1 MKRIYSLAMASIVM
15 LVASTSLYAE
25 PIAGTSSGIFVNPTG
40 PGGLVVSGVGTPN
53 FAWGVGYYSPPSS
66 LSFAGSNFNTQTEQV
81 FSFGTLSYYNGVTL
95 GGEAD
100 GVGLSVTTSFTTPS
114 GIIGSFLYNLG
125 LINTTNTGD
134 PNASADIIQFQ
145 NTFPSSTFTSGGIN
159 YTLEFL
165 GFGNITPGGYS
176 TVNQFHVLEGATA
189 SAELLGRVTSNI
201 PPVPEPETYAML
213 LLGVGLIGSQLYR
226 RKGTQDSTSMPGMA

>member
-1 MKRIYSLAMASIVM
+1 MKRIPSSAIASIAA
-15 LVASTSLYAE
+15 LIASTSLYAA
-25 PIAGTSSGIFVNPTG
+25 PIVGTSSGVFVNPTG
-40 PGGLVVSGVGTPN
+40 PGLVVSGVGTSN

-66 LSFAGSNFNTQTEQV
+66 LGFSGANFNTQTEQV

-95 GGEAD
+95 GGEAL
-100 GVGLSVTTSFTTPS
+100 GVGLDVTTSFTTPS
-114 GIIGSFLYNLG
+114 GVNGSFLYNLG

-134 PNASADIIQFQ
+134 PYASADIVQFQ
-145 NTFPSSTFTSGGIN
+145 NTFPSSTFTSDGII

-189 SAELLGRVTSNI
+189 SAELLGRVTSHI
-201 PPVPEPETYAML
+201 APVPEPETYAML
-213 LLGVGLIGSQLYR
+213 LLGIGLIGFQRLR
-226 RKGTQDSTSMPGMA
+226 QKGTQDSPSMLGMA

>member
-1 MKRIYSLAMASIVM
+1 M
-15 LVASTSLYAE
+15 LIATTSLYAA
-25 PIAGTSSGIFVNPTG
+25 PIAGTSSGVFVNPTG

-66 LSFAGSNFNTQTEQV
+66 LSFAGNAFNTQTEQV

-100 GVGLSVTTSFTTPS
+100 SVGLNVTASFTTPS
-114 GIIGSFLYNLG
+114 GINGSFLYNLG
-125 LINTTNTGD
+125 LINTTNTSD

-145 NTFPSSTFTSGGIN
+145 NTFPSSTFTSSGIN

-165 GFGNITPGGYS
+165 GFGNITLGGYS

-213 LLGVGLIGSQLYR
+213 LLGIGLIGFQLHR
-226 RKGTQDSTSMPGMA
+226 RKGTQDSASMLGMA